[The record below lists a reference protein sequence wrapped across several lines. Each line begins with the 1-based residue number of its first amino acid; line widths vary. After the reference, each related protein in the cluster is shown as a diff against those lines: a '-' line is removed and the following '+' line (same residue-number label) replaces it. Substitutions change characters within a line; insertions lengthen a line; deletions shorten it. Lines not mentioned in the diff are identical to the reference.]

1 MSLLHLP
8 TTPRIVPAAGA
19 HPVRRPYYGGWK
31 GLGWFGLLITL
42 VSLADIALTFYP
54 TRFGTP
60 EWEFG
65 AIANAYSGLPLLA
78 TGLAGVLASAL
89 GQRRRWMIRLT
100 ALLLVLVAFAMMGA
114 TSIFLLDVPLALRLA
129 PGEVIVGI
137 KKTIVKTLLLG
148 TVFPL
153 AFLVA
158 AVAAVRSHPHRGD
171 QPYAH

>member
-8 TTPRIVPAAGA
+8 TTPRVVPAAAGA

-42 VSLADIALTFYP
+42 VSLSDIALTFYP
-54 TRFGTP
+54 VRFGTP

-78 TGLAGVLASAL
+78 TGFAGILAAAMGLRS
-89 GQRRRWMIRLT
+89 RWMIRLT
-100 ALLLVLVAFAMMGA
+100 ALVLVLAAFAMLA
-114 TSIFLLDVPLALRLA
+114 TTSIFLLDVPLALRLA
-129 PGEVIVGI
+129 PAEVLVGI
-137 KKTIVKTLLLG
+137 KKTILKTLLLG
-148 TVFPL
+148 TVFPI

-171 QPYAH
+171 QR

>member
-1 MSLLHLP
+1 MALLH
-8 TTPRIVPAAGA
+8 VPAASRVSHADPGA
-19 HPVRRPYYGGWK
+19 HPVRRPYLGGWRA
-31 GLGWFGLLITL
+31 LGWFGLLITL

-54 TRFGTP
+54 ARFGVP

-65 AIANAYSGLPLLA
+65 TVANAYSGLPLLA
-78 TGLAGVLASAL
+78 TGLAGVLAGAM

-100 ALLLVLVAFAMMGA
+100 ALVLVLAALAMVAA

-129 PGEVIVGI
+129 PAEVLVGI
-137 KKTIVKTLLLG
+137 KKTILKTLLLG
-148 TVFPL
+148 TIFPI

-171 QPYAH
+171 QR